1 MRKYFI
7 NGYNPK
13 TANTKIFTANNEDTT
28 IATVD
33 SIVAEGFKYVS
44 VICLSNE
51 SPMTNWEF
59 KGQTCMDGNW
69 YDVYFTAIGGT
80 YND

>member
-7 NGYNPK
+7 DGYNPK
-13 TANTKIFTANNEDTT
+13 TANTKLFTANNEETAIT
-28 IATVD
+28 VVD
-33 SIVAEGFKYVS
+33 SIVAEGYKYVS

-69 YDVYFTAIGGT
+69 YDVYLMMIGET

>member
-13 TANTKIFTANNEDTT
+13 TANTKLFTVHNEDT
-28 IATVD
+28 ATVVVD

-44 VICLSNE
+44 IICLSNE
-51 SPMTNWEF
+51 SPMTNWNYA
-59 KGQTCMDGNW
+59 GQTCMDGKW
-69 YDVYFTAIGGT
+69 YDVYLTMIGET